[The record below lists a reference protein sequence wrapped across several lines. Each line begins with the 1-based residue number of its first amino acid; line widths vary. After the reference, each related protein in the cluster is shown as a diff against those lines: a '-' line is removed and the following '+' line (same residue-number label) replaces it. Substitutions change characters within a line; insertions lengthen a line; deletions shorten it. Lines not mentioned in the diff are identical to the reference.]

1 MKILLIED
9 DKLTRITLRDA
20 LAKVGHQVATAA
32 DGGQGLEAFA
42 RGGFE
47 VVVTDLRLP
56 GVDGLEILAGVK
68 AAEPEVAVILIT
80 GYATVETAVEALKQ
94 GAFDYLTKPFNPDE
108 LIHRITQLENLKQV
122 LRENRKLRAEIEAV
136 RSPKLLGVSPARRQ
150 LAEMIRTVAPRHHTV
165 LLEGESGTG
174 KEVVA
179 RNLHQLSPRCEQPFV
194 AVNCAAIPESL
205 LESELFGHEKGAFS
219 GALKR
224 HPGYFERADGGTIFI
239 DDVDDLPLP
248 PQVRLLRVLQER
260 RFSRVGGTSEIAVDI
275 RVICSTKVDLWQHVT
290 AGRFREDLFFRLN
303 IVPIKLPPLRETRAD
318 IPLLAEHFLTLHEA
332 GDAARRR
339 VPELLDQLMA
349 HDWPGNIREL
359 ENVVQRI
366 IALPE
371 VADLGLSPARAR
383 PPAAAGPEPPDRAGD
398 YPPYLQ
404 YIERKDRE
412 IIEWAL
418 REAGSNIS
426 QAAELLRIPRSTLRS
441 KMLKYGIAGI

>member
-1 MKILLIED
+1 MRILLIED

-20 LAKVGHQVATAA
+20 LAKVGHQVATSA
-32 DGGQGLEAFA
+32 DGREGLDAFA
-42 RGGFE
+42 GGSFE
-47 VVVTDLRLP
+47 IVVTDLRLP
-56 GVDGLEILAGVK
+56 GVDGLEILEGVK
-68 AAEPEVAVILIT
+68 AADPGVAVILIT
-80 GYATVETAVEALKQ
+80 GYATVETAVMALKK
-94 GAFDYLTKPFNPDE
+94 GAFDYLTKPFTPDE
-108 LIHRITQLENLKQV
+108 LIHRIAQLKNLREIQ
-122 LRENRKLRAEIEAV
+122 RENRELRAEVEAV
-136 RSPKLLGVSPARRQ
+136 RSPKLVGVSPGRRQ

-179 RNLHQLSPRCEQPFV
+179 RHLHQLSPRSEHPFV

-219 GALKR
+219 GAAKR

-239 DDVDDLPLP
+239 DDIDDLPLP

-275 RVICSTKVDLWQHVT
+275 RVICSTKVDLWKHVT
-290 AGRFREDLFFRLN
+290 EGKFREDLFFRLN

-318 IPLLAEHFLTLHEA
+318 IPLLVEHFLTLHEA

-371 VADLGLSPARAR
+371 VVDLDLARGRAQSSRAADPET
-383 PPAAAGPEPPDRAGD
+383 GPGGD
-398 YPPYLQ
+398 FPPYLQ

-418 REAGSNIS
+418 GEAHNNIS

>member
-20 LAKVGHQVATAA
+20 LAKVGHQVATSA
-32 DGGQGLEAFA
+32 DGRQGLAAFA
-42 RGGFE
+42 AGGFE

-56 GVDGLEILAGVK
+56 GVDGLEILKRVK
-68 AAEPEVAVILIT
+68 AADPGVAVLLIT
-80 GYATVETAVEALKQ
+80 GYGTIETAVAALKK
-94 GAFDYLTKPFNPDE
+94 GAFDYLTKPFAPDE
-108 LIHRITQLENLKQV
+108 LIHRIAQLENLKDVGRQN
-122 LRENRKLRAEIEAV
+122 RELRADVA
-136 RSPKLLGVSPARRQ
+136 SPKLVGVSPARRQ
-150 LAEMIRTVAPRHHTV
+150 LAEMIRTVAPRDHTV

-179 RNLHQLSPRCEQPFV
+179 RNLHQQSARRERPFV
-194 AVNCAAIPESL
+194 AFNCAAIPESL

-219 GALKR
+219 GAMKR

-239 DDVDDLPLP
+239 DDIDDLPLP

-260 RFSRVGGTSEIAVDI
+260 RFSRVGGTAEIAVDI

-290 AGRFREDLFFRLN
+290 AGRFREDLFFRIN

-318 IPLLAEHFLTLHEA
+318 IPLLAEHFLTLHQA
-332 GDAARRR
+332 DAAARRR

-371 VADLGLSPARAR
+371 VVDLGLAPARAQ
-383 PPAAAGPEPPDRAGD
+383 PSSAAGPENDRGGD
-398 YPPYLQ
+398 FPPYLQ

-418 REAGSNIS
+418 GESRNNIS

>member
-9 DKLTRITLRDA
+9 DKITRITLRDA
-20 LAKVGHQVATAA
+20 LAKVGHQVAASA
-32 DGGQGLEAFA
+32 DGRQGLEAFA
-42 RGGFE
+42 HGDFE

-56 GVDGLEILAGVK
+56 GIDGLEILEQVK
-68 AAEPEVAVILIT
+68 AADPKIAVLLIT
-80 GYATVETAVEALKQ
+80 GYATVETAVAALKK
-94 GAFDYLTKPFNPDE
+94 GAFDYLTKPFTPDE
-108 LIHRITQLENLKQV
+108 LIHRITQLQNLKEV
-122 LRENRKLRAEIEAV
+122 RRENRQLRTELASI
-136 RSPKLLGVSPARRQ
+136 RSPKLVGVSPHRRR
-150 LAEMIRTVAPRHHTV
+150 LAEMIRTVAPRDHTV

-179 RNLHQLSPRCEQPFV
+179 RNLHQLSTRRQHAFV
-194 AVNCAAIPESL
+194 AVNCAAISESL

-219 GALKR
+219 GASRR

-239 DDVDDLPLP
+239 DDIDDLPLP

-260 RFSRVGGTSEIAVDI
+260 RFSRVGGTAEIAVDI
-275 RVICSTKVDLWQHVT
+275 RVVCSTKVDLWRHVT
-290 AGRFREDLFFRLN
+290 EGRFREDLFFRLN
-303 IVPIKLPPLRETRAD
+303 IVPIKLPPLRKTRAD
-318 IPLLAEHFLTLHEA
+318 IPLLAEHFLALHEA

-339 VPELLDQLMA
+339 IPELLDQLMA

-371 VADLGLSPARAR
+371 IVDLGLAPSGGRR
-383 PPAAAGPEPPDRAGD
+383 PGAAGSGMDRAGD
-398 YPPYLQ
+398 FPPYLQ

-418 REAGSNIS
+418 REACNNIS
-426 QAAELLRIPRSTLRS
+426 RAAELLRIPRSTLRS
-441 KMLKYGIAGI
+441 KMLKYQIAGI

>member
-32 DGGQGLEAFA
+32 DGTQGLEAFA

-56 GVDGLEILAGVK
+56 GADGLEILAGVK
-68 AAEPEVAVILIT
+68 AADPEVAVILIT

-108 LIHRITQLENLKQV
+108 LIHRLAQLENLKQV
-122 LRENRKLRAEIEAV
+122 LRENRNLRAEIEAV
-136 RSPKLLGVSPARRQ
+136 RSPKLIGVSPARRQ

-179 RNLHQLSPRCEQPFV
+179 RNLHQLSPRCEHPFV

-219 GALKR
+219 GAMKR

-239 DDVDDLPLP
+239 DDIDDLPLP

-260 RFSRVGGTSEIAVDI
+260 RFSRVGGTSEISVDI

-332 GDAARRR
+332 GDAARHR

-371 VADLGLSPARAR
+371 VADLGLAPARAR
-383 PPAAAGPEPPDRAGD
+383 PSAGAEPEPPDRAGGF
-398 YPPYLQ
+398 PPYLQ
-404 YIERKDRE
+404 YIELKDRE

-418 REAGSNIS
+418 REARSNIS

-441 KMLKYGIAGI
+441 KMLKYGIVGI

>member
-20 LAKVGHQVATAA
+20 LAKVGHQVATSA
-32 DGGQGLEAFA
+32 DGRQGLEAFA

-47 VVVTDLRLP
+47 AVVTDLRLP
-56 GVDGLEILAGVK
+56 GIDGLEILERVK
-68 AAEPEVAVILIT
+68 AADPKVAVLLIT
-80 GYATVETAVEALKQ
+80 GYATVETAVAALKK

-108 LIHRITQLENLKQV
+108 LIHRITQLDNLEEV
-122 LRENRKLRAEIEAV
+122 RRENRKLRAELASV
-136 RSPKLLGVSPARRQ
+136 RSPKLVGVSPGRRE
-150 LAEMIRTVAPRHHTV
+150 LAEMIRAVAPRDHTV

-179 RNLHQLSPRCEQPFV
+179 RNLHQLSARREHPFV

-219 GALKR
+219 GAVKR

-239 DDVDDLPLP
+239 DDIDDLPLP

-260 RFSRVGGTSEIAVDI
+260 RFSRVGGTAEIAVDI

-290 AGRFREDLFFRLN
+290 EGGFREDLFFRLN

-318 IPLLAEHFLTLHEA
+318 IPLLVEHFLTLHQAE
-332 GDAARRR
+332 DAARRR
-339 VPELLDQLMA
+339 LPELLDQLMA

-371 VADLGLSPARAR
+371 VVDLGLAPSAARL
-383 PPAAAGPEPPDRAGD
+383 PTAAGSEADRAGD
-398 YPPYLQ
+398 FPPYLQ

-418 REAGSNIS
+418 REAGNNIS
-426 QAAELLRIPRSTLRS
+426 RAAELLRIPRSTLRS